1 MPSFGR
7 LPDAGQES
15 LNLVLARLDEHFP
28 VGILCARFVGGIRTL
43 PHVGDD
49 RRRGR
54 KFQPSL
60 LQKLLDEE
68 LDFFFQ

>member
-15 LNLVLARLDEHFP
+15 LNLVLARLDEQFP
-28 VGILCARFVGGIRTL
+28 LGYFAHVLSEV